1 MKICKHCEKDLADT
15 EFSPGQGKCKTCR
28 RQQAK
33 ENYSAGVK
41 QKQEE
46 NYLLRKKQW
55 TITRE
60 AELRAEG
67 RTEKKAEV
75 IFFFRKS
82 RVHFFGTFATILFLE
97 YSTSFLFRDGIEIS
111 TNQKILFFLETNFS
125 QQIIIFLQN
134 IFSVKFKLSP
144 NPLVILFD
152 NS

>member
-67 RTEKKAEV
+67 RTDKQINRYFCNFGISMDGTVVERL
-75 IFFFRKS
+75 FPHKS
-82 RVHFFGTFATILFLE
+82 RPI
-97 YSTSFLFRDGIEIS
+97 Y
-111 TNQKILFFLETNFS
+111 
-125 QQIIIFLQN
+125 
-134 IFSVKFKLSP
+134 
-144 NPLVILFD
+144 
-152 NS
+152 